1 MASGN
6 KKKMR
11 QRKNNLSQASIC
23 KPVNPMTGCWEI
35 SVGNSLMASIWSS
48 RVLPRYHSPHLPFS
62 SQDGE
67 RRGIQSVDADS
78 AGAAINKLSLLFI
91 ARPEHHPEDRR
102 ASYHLKGTMQTP
114 GTCSS
119 RAAVREEVFL

>member
-1 MASGN
+1 M
-6 KKKMR
+6 
-11 QRKNNLSQASIC
+11 ASIC
-23 KPVNPMTGCWEI
+23 
-35 SVGNSLMASIWSS
+35 SS
-48 RVLPRYHSPHLPFS
+48 QALPCYHSPHLPFS

-67 RRGIQSVDADS
+67 TQSVNADS

-102 ASYHLKGTMQTP
+102 AFYHLKGTMQMP

-119 RAAVREEVFL
+119 QAAMREEVFL